1 MDKRIS
7 IVWFKSF
14 NSYISKYIKKIKTFF
29 VFVGFLFKLTMY
41 VLTYNRTKK
50 LQWKVYSEGS
60 IHIICI
66 HSLETLDF

>member
-50 LQWKVYSEGS
+50 LQ
-60 IHIICI
+60 
-66 HSLETLDF
+66 